1 MPTNRAPL
9 PPSCSCSYSCSYS
22 TSFSYSFMLRLLL
35 LLVSPLLASTPTV
48 EVLDNGL
55 TVIVEE
61 RRAAPIVVVNI
72 WVRQGSKHEDPK
84 DLGASHYLEH
94 MFYRGTAKRVSLQ
107 NREEILAL
115 GGKTSAATWYDW
127 TNYYNIVPS
136 EHFVLAL
143 DGLTDGCRNATLD
156 EAQIEN
162 ERSVVGEEIRQRV
175 DDPTTFVYEEMMGLA
190 FGKHPYALRVVGTH
204 ETVGGMTH
212 DSLAKYY
219 ARYGPANLV
228 VAIVGDV
235 DTDTALDEVRS
246 RLGDETPTTQMK
258 SPPVPNRFRAGGRKV
273 IERADLGQ
281 SYLAGGFRVP
291 GYRHPD
297 RAAIEVAARLL
308 YGRLQSRLVEGDRTA
323 SEVNAHAFVLDDQG
337 LFAFTARPIDVE
349 DIRLLERCCLEEVAR
364 FRDAPPGEDEAASMV
379 RYFQLQ
385 ELFGDETAFARAQS
399 LGLAALN
406 GDVRYATEY
415 EERLSEVTAADVRRV
430 ARLYLVAEN
439 YSSVTLMP
447 KRVRLPEEEEARIVE
462 VLGKMAAGTDDPEG
476 LDFSREAYGGGVS
489 ATAGTRGGESGG
501 LPTPE
506 EMQLTTGLRV
516 LAARRPDSGVIE
528 LGFYVQAGTI
538 CDPAGKAGCAAL
550 AVRLMQEGGA
560 KLDRTGVL
568 VELNRI
574 GGQWSLEVDRD
585 AMSLRL
591 TVAPDDVEAG
601 LAVIR
606 DVLAKPKLPRE
617 AFPKVRDALLASIR
631 EENDTLSTV
640 AWRRLF
646 GKLFLAH
653 PYARPRSGEEAE
665 IRTMTT
671 DDVRE
676 WVHAFVRPERTVAIV
691 VGDRDTSE
699 MTQWIGHA
707 MDDWEGSGSTGQPQ
721 TGEAQTDPIEVSARM
736 QKEQSYGTIGVLLPR
751 AGSEDGAA
759 LAVLGETIRMR
770 MFRDLIYA
778 KALAYTASG
787 WVDQMKEAGYLA
799 VFFSTR
805 PERFEETL
813 SEARGHLDR
822 AYEEGVP
829 EDEVATIRERLSG
842 ARVLDSE
849 TGGDLVEAWGPLEAI
864 GLGWAEEARSR
875 EAIDGVTPEQVAA
888 AAKLYLAPER
898 RVTVRVTPGK

>member
-1 MPTNRAPL
+1 
-9 PPSCSCSYSCSYS
+9 
-22 TSFSYSFMLRLLL
+22 MLLRSLL
-35 LLVSPLLASTPTV
+35 LLVASPLLASTPTV

-94 MFYRGTAKRVSLQ
+94 MFYRGTDKRVSLQ

-143 DGLTDGCRNATLD
+143 DGLADACRNLTL
-156 EAQIEN
+156 EEKQIEN
-162 ERSVVGEEIRQRV
+162 ERSVVGEEIRQRI
-175 DDPTTFVYEEMMGLA
+175 DDPNTFVYEEMMGLA
-190 FGKHPYALRVVGTH
+190 FGSHPYALRVVGTH

-212 DSLAKYY
+212 DSLSKYY
-219 ARYGPANLV
+219 ARYGPGNLV

-235 DTDTALDEVRS
+235 DTDSALEEVRS
-246 RLGDETPTTQMK
+246 RLGEETATTRMK
-258 SPPVPNRFRAGGRKV
+258 SPRVADRFHAGGRKV

-297 RAAIEVAARLL
+297 RASIEVAARLL
-308 YGRLQSRLVEGDRTA
+308 YGRLQTRLVENDRTA

-337 LFAFTARPIDVE
+337 LFAFTGRPIDVE
-349 DIRLLERCCLEEVAR
+349 DIRLVERCCLEEVAR
-364 FRDAPPGEDEAASMV
+364 FRDGPPGDDETASMV
-379 RYFQLQ
+379 RYFRLQ
-385 ELFGDETAFARAQS
+385 EVFGNETAFARAQA

-415 EERLSEVTAADVRRV
+415 EARLAEVTADDVARV

-439 YSSVTLMP
+439 YSSVTLIP
-447 KRVRLPEEEEARIVE
+447 RGTRLPEEEEARIVE
-462 VLGKMAAGTDDPEG
+462 VLEGMAAGTDDPDG
-476 LDFSREAYGGGVS
+476 LDFSREAYAGGLS
-489 ATAGTRGGESGG
+489 AAAGTRGGESGG
-501 LPTPE
+501 LPEPE
-506 EMQLTTGLRV
+506 ETQFASGLRV

-528 LGFYVQAGTI
+528 FGFYVQAGTI
-538 CDPAGKAGCAAL
+538 CDPEGKSGCAAL
-550 AVRLMQEGGA
+550 ATRLMQEGGA
-560 KLDRTGVL
+560 KLDRTGIL

-591 TVAPDDVEAG
+591 TVAPDDVDAG

-646 GKLFLAH
+646 EKVFTAH
-653 PYARPRSGEEAE
+653 PYARPRSGVEAQ

-671 DDVRE
+671 DHVRE

-691 VGDRDTSE
+691 VGDREPSE
-699 MTQWIGHA
+699 MAEWIGRA
-707 MDDWEGSGSTGQPQ
+707 LDKWEAQGSSGQPQ
-721 TGEAQTDPIEVSARM
+721 TGEARTDPAEVSARM
-736 QKEQSYGTIGVLLPR
+736 QKEQAYGTIGVLLPR
-751 AGSEDGAA
+751 AGSEDSAA

-770 MFRDLIYA
+770 MFRDLIYE

-787 WVDQMKEAGYLA
+787 WVDQMKEAGYLS

-822 AYEEGVP
+822 ACEEGIP
-829 EDEVATIRERLSG
+829 EDEVASIRQRLLG
-842 ARVLDSE
+842 GRVLGSE
-849 TGGDLVEAWGPLEAI
+849 TGGDLVEAWGPLEAV

-875 EAIDGVTPEQVAA
+875 EAIGAVTPAEVAA
-888 AAKLYLAPER
+888 AAKEYLAPER